1 MSDKICKSLIFT
13 WLVLCISWGFG
24 QDTSQEAKK
33 EPLSEWSKQ
42 WLEEVVPYIITEA
55 EKSVF
60 LSLPNE
66 VERGKFINQFWEK
79 RDPDPNTPENEFKIA
94 YYKRI
99 AIANKRFSSG
109 KKDGWR
115 TDRGKIFILLGPPQE
130 IQHDNMPIQ
139 SALSYYHGDR
149 EIWNYW
155 GLENPRLPYNLEFV
169 FVDKFG
175 SGNYILEESLN
186 VGQFG
191 RTIYDINSLSYHF
204 DRLEIL
210 AEAMK
215 NPFESKEKI
224 EGIVTTN
231 VSYDLIPI
239 KTSALCLKGTS
250 QKAYI
255 PLVLDILYANLSNKV
270 IEDKYYFSLNFLVNV
285 SDQQDRMVFQ
295 KSKDINFHFM
305 PEDLPSPE
313 NRRYRFQTS
322 FFLPPGDYAL
332 NLIVLDNFGGKIGTV
347 NKSLTVPDF
356 NKNGMIL
363 SDIVLSPES
372 FIWEGVAPEERQ
384 GSYQQLQAFTGM
396 SNTFRSG
403 DEMHVYFEVYNL
415 ALDQKSQ
422 KNLFR
427 MEYQILQD
435 EKVLAHPSQTDVP
448 QTQQKDCQ
456 VRTSLKIKNFQPGDY
471 ILRIEV
477 SDENAG
483 ASVIEQTS
491 FRVID

>member
-1 MSDKICKSLIFT
+1 MDNKICLILTIVLFT
-13 WLVLCISWGFG
+13 LCVSWGSS
-24 QDTSQEAKK
+24 QDISQEDKK

-42 WLEEVVPYIITEA
+42 WLDEVVPYIITDA

-79 RDPDPNTPENEFKIA
+79 RDPDPNTPENEFKMA

-99 AIANKRFSSG
+99 AIANKVFSTG

-130 IQHDNMPIQ
+130 IQYDSMPIQ

-175 SGNYILEESLN
+175 SGDYIFEESLN

-191 RTIYDINSLSYHF
+191 RTIYDINALSYHF

-215 NPFESKEKI
+215 NPFESRKKI
-224 EGIVTTN
+224 EGIVSTH

-239 KTSALCLKGTS
+239 VTNTFCLKGTS
-250 QKAYI
+250 QKTYI
-255 PLVLDILYANLSNKV
+255 PLVSDILYANLSNKV
-270 IEDKYYFSLNFLVNV
+270 IEDKCYFSLNFLVNV
-285 SDQQDRMVFQ
+285 SDQQDRLVFQ

-322 FFLPPGDYAL
+322 CFLPPGDYAL

-356 NKNGMIL
+356 NKGGMIL

-372 FIWEGVAPEERQ
+372 FTREGALPEERQ
-384 GSYQQLQAFTGM
+384 GSRQQLQAFTGM
-396 SNTFRSG
+396 SNAFRSG

-415 ALDQKSQ
+415 LLDQKSQ
-422 KNLFR
+422 KNR
-427 MEYQILQD
+427 VHMEYQILQD
-435 EKVLAHPSQTDVP
+435 EKVLANPSQTDVLP
-448 QTQQKDCQ
+448 SQQKDCK

-471 ILRIEV
+471 ILRIKV

-483 ASVIEQTS
+483 ASVIGQTS